1 MATIYKTVGGRPLED
16 YIAHMPGVVE
26 AVGDEAE
33 RIKAIAESIFAQHDR
48 PGGSYIDGGRDGITD
63 SYIYLVSPE
72 GIAHIIEYG
81 RRAYVTKED
90 RFAEGRLVPAGT
102 IIGSWD
108 GTHVLQRTY
117 EAA

>member
-1 MATIYKTVGGRPLED
+1 MAKIYDTVAGVPLHD
-16 YIAHMPGVVE
+16 YIAHLPAVVD

-33 RIKAIAESIFAQHDR
+33 RVKQIAISIFSQYDR
-48 PGGSYIDGGRDGITD
+48 PGGSFIGGGRDGITD
-63 SYIYLVSPE
+63 SYIYLESPE
-72 GIAHIIEYG
+72 GIAHIIEFG
-81 RRAYVTKED
+81 RRAYVTQED
-90 RFAEGRLVPAGT
+90 RFAEGRLVPKGT

>member
-1 MATIYKTVGGRPLED
+1 MARIYDTVGGVPFHD
-16 YIAHMPGVVE
+16 YIAHLPAVVE

-33 RIKAIAESIFAQHDR
+33 RIKQIAESIFAQFDR

-63 SYIYLVSPE
+63 SYIYLVDPD
-72 GIAHIIEYG
+72 GKAHIIEYG
-81 RRAYVTKED
+81 RRAYVTTKD
-90 RFAEGRLVPAGT
+90 GWVNGHKVPAGT
-102 IIGSWD
+102 MIGSWD

>member
-1 MATIYKTVGGRPLED
+1 MATIYDTVGGVSLED
-16 YIAHMPGVVE
+16 YIAHLPGVVN

-33 RIKAIAESIFAQHDR
+33 RIKAIAVSIYAQHDR

-72 GIAHIIEYG
+72 GIAHILEYG

-90 RFAEGRLVPAGT
+90 RWADGRFVPAGT

-108 GTHVLQRTY
+108 GTHVLRRTY

>member
-1 MATIYKTVGGRPLED
+1 MAVIYDNVGGVSLED

-33 RIKAIAESIFAQHDR
+33 RIRAIAEGIFAQYDR
-48 PGGSYIDGGRDGITD
+48 PGGSYISGGRDGITD
-63 SYIYLVSPE
+63 SYVYLVSPE

-90 RFAEGRLVPAGT
+90 RVADGRFVPKGT
-102 IIGSWD
+102 LIGSWD

>member
-1 MATIYKTVGGRPLED
+1 MATIYKTIGGVETED
-16 YIAHMPGVVE
+16 YIAHMPGVVN
-26 AVGDEAE
+26 AVGEEAE
-33 RIKAIAESIFAQHDR
+33 RIRAIAEGIFAQYDR

-63 SYIYLVSPE
+63 SYIYLMSPT

-90 RFAEGRLVPAGT
+90 RWADGRLVPAGT
-102 IIGSWD
+102 LIGSWD